1 MAPNG
6 TLDLVVV
13 GGGISG
19 ACILWDA
26 TLRGASTLLLEKNDF
41 ASGTTQATSK
51 LIHGGLRYLKNLEF
65 GLVRESLRER
75 RMLARL
81 APHALK
87 PMPFLHPIYEGVKP
101 GRALL
106 GVALWL
112 YDLLSFDRNRGVP
125 RHLRLPGHKWL
136 SRSEALQAEPGLNPA
151 GLKGAYMYYDYQNLN
166 PERLCSDFIFSA
178 VEKGAQARN
187 YVEVTAIRYEDA
199 PRTYLVSAKD
209 RLTHETFQWRT
220 RAVVNAAGPWADLVD
235 QSAAEST
242 TRKIIRSM
250 GIHLVTRK
258 IAGDRAVAL
267 HRKDGTHFFI
277 IPWRNHSLI
286 GTTDC
291 IFEGS
296 PDQFKIPEEQIQG
309 LIADVSS
316 GLATDLKRDDVEV
329 VYGGLRPLVE
339 DGKSTQ
345 GGSYSASRKTEI
357 ESHPERPGFFTV
369 LGGKYTTSR
378 ELARKAVDSICGY
391 LSGSWLK
398 TRTDRTP
405 LRTGSFEDQQLLKQK
420 LILEKKY
427 DRRRIETLVDRYG
440 LLAER
445 ILARHDSGEP
455 IVLSNGEVCYPEE
468 IGYIL
473 ENEGVRRID
482 DLLLR
487 RTGLAT
493 AGDAVRH
500 RFQEVRGKI
509 KFLPEVRRSAFAS

>member
-1 MAPNG
+1 MANG
-6 TLDLVVV
+6 QLDLVIV

-26 TLRGASTLLLEKNDF
+26 TLRGASALLLEKNDF

-75 RMLARL
+75 RLLARL

-87 PMPFLHPIYEGVKP
+87 PMPFLHPIYSGAKP
-101 GRALL
+101 GRLL
-106 GVALWL
+106 MGIALWL

-125 RHLRLPGHKWL
+125 EHLRLPGHKWL
-136 SRSEALQAEPGLNPA
+136 SRSEALRAEPGLNPE
-151 GLKGAYMYYDYQNLN
+151 GLQGAYIYYDYQNLN

-178 VEKGAQARN
+178 VEKGAVAKN
-187 YVEVTAIRYEDA
+187 YVEVTGIRFDMDQQNYIVA
-199 PRTYLVSAKD
+199 AQD
-209 RLTHETFQWRT
+209 RLTKETFQWRA
-220 RAVVNAAGPWADLVD
+220 RSVVNAAGPWADLVD
-235 QSAAEST
+235 RSAAEST

-291 IFEGS
+291 VFEGS

-316 GLATDLKRDDVEV
+316 GLATDLKREDVEV

-339 DGKSTQ
+339 DAKSLE

-357 ESHPERPGFFTV
+357 EAHPNQPGFFTV

-378 ELARKAVDSICGY
+378 ELARKAMDSICSY
-391 LSGSWLK
+391 LAGSWRK
-398 TRTDRTP
+398 ARTEITP
-405 LRTGSFEDQQLLKQK
+405 LRTGDYESQLLLKHK
-420 LILEKKY
+420 LLLEKKY
-427 DRRRIETLVDRYG
+427 DRTRIETLVNRYG

-445 ILARHDSGEP
+445 ILARHDSGDP
-455 IVLSNGEVCYPEE
+455 IVLSNGEICYPEE
-468 IGYIL
+468 IGFIL
-473 ENEGVRRID
+473 ENEGVRRVD

-500 RFQEVRGKI
+500 RFAEI
-509 KFLPEVRRSAFAS
+509 KGRIRFLPDVRRTAFAG

>member
-1 MAPNG
+1 MADG
-6 TLDLVVV
+6 KLDLVIV

-26 TLRGASTLLLEKNDF
+26 TLRGANVLLLEKNDF

-75 RMLARL
+75 RLLARL

-87 PMPFLHPIYEGVKP
+87 PMPFLHPIYTGAKP
-101 GRALL
+101 GRLL
-106 GVALWL
+106 MAIALWL
-112 YDLLSFDRNRGVP
+112 YDLLSFDRNSGVP
-125 RHLRLPGHKWL
+125 QHLHLPRHKWL
-136 SRSEALQAEPGLNPA
+136 SRSKALQEEPGLNPA
-151 GLKGAYMYYDYQNLN
+151 GLLGAYVYYDYQNMH

-178 VEKGAQARN
+178 VERGAQAKN
-187 YVEVTAIRYEDA
+187 YVEVTSIRFDSKEQCYFVA
-199 PRTYLVSAKD
+199 AKD
-209 RLTHETFQWRT
+209 RLTNEVFQWKARS
-220 RAVVNAAGPWADLVD
+220 VVNAAGPWADIVD
-235 QSAAEST
+235 RSAAEST

-291 IFEGS
+291 VFEGS
-296 PDQFKIPEEQIQG
+296 PDQFKIPEEQILG
-309 LIADVSS
+309 LIADVSG
-316 GLATDLKRDDVEV
+316 GLATDLKREDVEV

-339 DGKSTQ
+339 DAKSLE

-357 ESHPERPGFFTV
+357 EAHPDRPGFFTV

-378 ELARKAVDSICGY
+378 ELARKAVDSICSY
-391 LSGSWLK
+391 LTGSWLK
-398 TRTDRTP
+398 TRTETTP
-405 LRTGSFEDQQLLKQK
+405 LRTGDYESQLLLKHK
-420 LILEKKY
+420 LLLEKKY
-427 DRRRIETLVDRYG
+427 DRTRIETLVNRYG
-440 LLAER
+440 LLADR
-445 ILARHDSGEP
+445 ILARHDRGEP
-455 IVLSNGEVCYPEE
+455 IVLSNGEICYPEE

-473 ENEGVRRID
+473 ENEGVRRVD
-482 DLLLR
+482 DLVLR

-500 RFQEVRGKI
+500 RFSEVKGKI
-509 KFLPEVRRSAFAS
+509 RFLPEVRRAAFAG